1 MDPYLILITPFI
13 SAVIAQG
20 IKMILAKRNQ
30 AKIKDLI
37 KLSYAGMP
45 SGHSAFVSSLVTIV
59 ALVEGVSSPFFALA
73 LAFAVIVINDALK
86 LRQFLGRQGAV
97 INSLIK
103 DLKEDQ
109 FLDQKYPLLKERI
122 GHTMIEVS
130 AGILLGIAVAI
141 LIFNFF

>member
-1 MDPYLILITPFI
+1 MESYLIILSPFI
-13 SAVIAQG
+13 AAFIAQV
-20 IKMILAKRNQ
+20 IKMILVKRNKI
-30 AKIKDLI
+30 KIKDLL

-45 SGHSAFVSSLVTIV
+45 SGHSAFVSSLVTII
-59 ALVEGVSSPFFALA
+59 ALSKGLASPFFALA

-122 GHTMIEVS
+122 GHTIIEVS
-130 AGILLGIAVAI
+130 AGILLGVVVAI